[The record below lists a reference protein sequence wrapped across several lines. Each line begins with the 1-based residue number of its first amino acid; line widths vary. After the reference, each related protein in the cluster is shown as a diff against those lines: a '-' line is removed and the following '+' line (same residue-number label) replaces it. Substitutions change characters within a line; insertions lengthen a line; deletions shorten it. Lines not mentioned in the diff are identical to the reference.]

1 MTSISPD
8 CNDLKKQYDDCF
20 NKWYANKF
28 LQGDTTPECEDLFK
42 LYRACIW
49 RAIKEKNLD
58 QLISDA
64 QKEKP
69 FSGRDNTRTG
79 AT

>member
-1 MTSISPD
+1 MTSISPE
-8 CNDLKKQYDDCF
+8 CNELKKQYDDCF

-28 LQGDTTPECEDLFK
+28 LQGDTTPACEGIFT

-49 RAIKEKNLD
+49 KAIKEKNLD

-64 QKEKP
+64 RKEKP
-69 FSGRDNTRTG
+69 FNAANDTSSNT
-79 AT
+79 